1 MMQSFLT
8 PDKLYFKQ
16 GCLPV
21 ALRELAEVYH
31 ASRVLIVTDDAKRL
45 QKALALVT
53 NALYEL
59 GLDYA
64 VNNESFAAD
73 AVIGFGYV
81 QALDRAAVLAGGK
94 TFIAIP
100 VSAGW
105 QMSAAA
111 WRNADMV
118 ILDEDVCVPVPVQ
131 EMRIHIAQ
139 TARASLVGANPSD
152 YTLSLSV
159 QALRILFDKTP
170 AVSALLHASAMAQLA
185 YTAARADEFPAD
197 APNLFPD
204 AADALGMTVEELET
218 KINCAVDPAL

>member
-21 ALRELAEVYH
+21 ALRELRDVYH
-31 ASRVLIVTDDAKRL
+31 VSQVLIVTDEGKLL
-45 QKALALVT
+45 QKSLALVT

-59 GLDYA
+59 GIEYA
-64 VNNESFAAD
+64 VNNAGIAAD
-73 AVIGFGYV
+73 AVIGFGY
-81 QALDRAAVLAGGK
+81 AGSLDRAAALAGERYC
-94 TFIAIP
+94 IAVP

-105 QMSAAA
+105 QMSVAA
-111 WRNADMV
+111 WRQADML
-118 ILDEDVCVPVPVQ
+118 ILDEDVCQPVPER

-159 QALRILFDKTP
+159 QALRILFGRHTN
-170 AVSALLHASAMAQLA
+170 ASLLRAAAMAEMA
-185 YTAARADEFPAD
+185 YTAARSDEFPAD
-197 APNLFPD
+197 ALNLLPD
-204 AADALGMTVEELET
+204 AAEALGMTAEELET
-218 KINCAVDPAL
+218 KINCAADPAQ